1 MRIGKVSAG
10 VCVGVFAA
18 VTAIVAQPI
27 AITPQQEASI
37 YTALAKTA
45 IADPPPAS
53 FNASVGMDVPA
64 AVALYPIP
72 RDVAVAAIERYLYTV
87 LYDEVILVDPATRKI
102 VLVMTQ
108 PH

>member
-1 MRIGKVSAG
+1 MRFGNASAG
-10 VCVGVFAA
+10 VCAGLFVVA
-18 VTAIVAQPI
+18 TAIVAQPI

-37 YTALAKTA
+37 YTGLAKTA

-64 AVALYPIP
+64 TIALYPIP
-72 RDVAVAAIERYLYTV
+72 SDIAVAAIERYLYTV